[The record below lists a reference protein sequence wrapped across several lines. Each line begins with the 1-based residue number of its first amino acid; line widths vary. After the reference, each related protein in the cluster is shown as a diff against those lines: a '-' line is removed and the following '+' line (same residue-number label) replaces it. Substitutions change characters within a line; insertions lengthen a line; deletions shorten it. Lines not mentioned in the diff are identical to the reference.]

1 MPIRAVIAST
11 NEHVVF
17 GFLVSAGVVVFG
29 VERGGKVRKG
39 ELGAV
44 VVGVVVMMGAH
55 TGQK

>member
-1 MPIRAVIAST
+1 MAST